1 MQLSHTRP
9 VASAV
14 FDAPNLVSSA
24 GLVPVMAL
32 ARKARLR
39 ELADERLTVPTDKGA
54 HPGLKISSLV
64 AGMVAGA
71 DSIEDMA
78 LLRHGGMGTVFTG
91 AYAPSTLGSFLR
103 SFTFGHVRQVDA
115 VASRF
120 LLNLAEHT
128 HRAVRPRRGLGPG
141 AARPR
146 RHHHRGARLSE

>member
-1 MQLSHTRP
+1 MQLSHTHP

-14 FDAPNLVSSA
+14 FDEPNLVSSA

-54 HPGLKISSLV
+54 NPGLKLSSLV

-78 LLRHGGMGTVFTG
+78 LLRHGGGGEGVSPAG
-91 AYAPSTLGSFLR
+91 PPPS
-103 SFTFGHVRQVDA
+103 
-115 VASRF
+115 
-120 LLNLAEHT
+120 
-128 HRAVRPRRGLGPG
+128 RGVV
-141 AARPR
+141 
-146 RHHHRGARLSE
+146 